1 MSTSDVTASGGFHL
15 PPTITRTLPNGVRV
29 YAMEY
34 HELPL
39 VDFGV
44 IIGSGAAQ
52 DPKGREGLADLV
64 SDLLR
69 KGTTTRSAREIADA
83 IDFVGGSLDAGADQ
97 DGTRISAE
105 FMKRDLSLGLDL
117 LADMLMNPAFAPDEV
132 ERLKSETIGELQAM
146 KENPGALA
154 SRRFIE
160 LLYGEHPYGHPT
172 SGWETSVEAIT
183 PDDARAFYE
192 AHYKPDNIIFVVVG
206 DFDATQTVDAI
217 GRRLAG
223 WTGKATRAAEVP
235 HPASLKKRSLYLI
248 DKPDSTQ
255 SQIRI
260 GALGIQRTDP
270 DYIPAVVANTI
281 LGGGFTSRL
290 VEEIRV
296 NRGLSYGV
304 GSRFY
309 ALVETGPFVI
319 STFTKSAT
327 TRETVQLALDV
338 MEAFRKEGPTP
349 GELDKARKYLK
360 GAFAIGHQSPDSLA
374 DALGELA
381 FHNLPLDYYDNYLD
395 RLASLTVEDVKRVA
409 AERFP
414 ADRLN
419 IVVLGEAKAVRKDIE
434 TLGAV
439 TPAPLTEH

>member
-1 MSTSDVTASGGFHL
+1 MSTSEITASGGFHL
-15 PPTITRTLPNGVRV
+15 PPTTTTTLPNGVRV

-39 VDFGV
+39 VDFQV
-44 IIGSGAAQ
+44 VVGSGAAQ
-52 DPKGREGLADLV
+52 DPKGKEGLADLV
-64 SDLLR
+64 SDMLR
-69 KGTTTRSAREIADA
+69 KGTATRSAQEIADA

-105 FMKRDLSLGLDL
+105 FMKSDLSLGLDL
-117 LADMLMNPAFAPDEV
+117 LADMLLEPAFSPAEV

-160 LLYGEHPYGHPT
+160 LLYGDHPYGHPT
-172 SGWETSVEAIT
+172 SGWETSVSAIT
-183 PDDARAFYE
+183 AEDVRAFYE
-192 AHYKPDNIIFVVVG
+192 AHYKPDNIIVIAVG
-206 DFDATQTVDAI
+206 DFDSARMTQLI
-217 GRRLAG
+217 GTKLSG
-223 WTGKATRAAEVP
+223 WTGKAARAAELP
-235 HPASLKKRSLYLI
+235 HPAPLKKRSLYLI

-309 ALVETGPFVI
+309 AMRETGPFVL

-327 TRETVQLALDV
+327 TRETVKVALDV
-338 MEAFRKEGPTP
+338 MEAFRRDGPTAE
-349 GELDKARKYLK
+349 ELEKARKYLK

-374 DALGELA
+374 DALSEIA
-381 FHNLPLDYYDNYLD
+381 FYNLPLDYYDNYLD
-395 RLASLTVEDVKRVA
+395 RLASLTLEDVKRVA
-409 AERFP
+409 AARFP
-414 ADRLN
+414 AEKLD
-419 IVVLGEAKAVRKDIE
+419 IVVLGEAGAVRKDLD
-434 TLGAV
+434 TLGTV
-439 TPAPLTEH
+439 TPVPLTEH